1 MCVKERNM
9 KFTWRDR
16 GEITK
21 EQLMSLTNEEF
32 FSYSSTDQSILLSA
46 FGSVSCNQDDYEKG
60 KRFQGLGDRRR
71 KLIDKRHAELHNLRL
86 EKQEEQIS
94 KDLGIPF
101 KFGKQH
107 RYNI

>member
-1 MCVKERNM
+1 M

-32 FSYSSTDQSILLSA
+32 FSYSGTDQHTLLAA

-60 KRFQGLGDRRR
+60 KRVQGLGDRRR
-71 KLIDKRHAELHNLRL
+71 KPIDKRHAELRNLML
-86 EKQEEQIS
+86 DKQEAQIS
-94 KDLGIPF
+94 KSLGITF